1 MLKPSEI
8 YEDLVSTEEL
18 INDSAQ
24 KKLLVELD
32 GLRNR
37 VTSRS
42 RSWFNKKPLKGLY
55 IYGTVGTGKT
65 QLMDIFFK
73 SLDFNNKTRLHFH
86 RFMQKLHEDMNNH
99 AKQEDPIKTVVEKLS
114 RKTDILCF
122 DEFFVEDIGDA
133 MMLARFLDQLFKI
146 GIPLI
151 ATSNIHPERLYE
163 EGLHRDRFYPAI
175 DALKNHCKIYLL
187 EASQDYRLR
196 NLEQEKIQLISGTK
210 EVEEILSKH
219 FNSLAQGKVMYSQSI
234 EILGRSIDTIRLS
247 QGVAWFSFKNICDGP
262 RSSKDYIEISKEFHT
277 LLVSDIP
284 VLSKSKENE
293 TRRFIA
299 LVDECYER
307 KVNLIISSEKKI
319 KEIYSG
325 SKLLKPIQRTLSRL
339 EEMKSREFLS
349 LPHLS

>member
-1 MLKPSEI
+1 M
-8 YEDLVSTEEL
+8 
-18 INDSAQ
+18 
-24 KKLLVELD
+24 
-32 GLRNR
+32 
-37 VTSRS
+37 
-42 RSWFNKKPLKGLY
+42 
-55 IYGTVGTGKT
+55 
-65 QLMDIFFK
+65 
-73 SLDFNNKTRLHFH
+73 
-86 RFMQKLHEDMNNH
+86 
-99 AKQEDPIKTVVEKLS
+99 
-114 RKTDILCF
+114 
-122 DEFFVEDIGDA
+122 EDIGDA

-151 ATSNIHPERLYE
+151 ATSNIHPESLYE

-219 FNSLAQGKVMYSQSI
+219 FNSLAQGKVKYSQSI